1 MEMKQAPK
9 KQKLK
14 SLPTCLD
21 CSAVPPHLYSRNRAK
36 TKLTNTKLAL
46 IPTAC
51 RFLTPAAESNSHH
64 RLLCRDLQEP
74 FQTFICTHANCGTSV
89 RLRHVSK
96 HCDPSLGGP
105 VCLEATPLPAR
116 TVSIDRRDP
125 FAIVAVKLTFYHNF
139 NASVKLQN
147 CYTDYA
153 RSQELWSI
161 LYYIAVVT
169 YHWAW
174 WQKPWQSLN
183 WYILSC
189 RAEPASSF

>member
-1 MEMKQAPK
+1 MVRRTRGLNGNETSTK
-9 KQKLK
+9 KTKNKK
-14 SLPTCLD
+14 SPYLFGLFGGT
-21 CSAVPPHLYSRNRAK
+21 SSSYSRNRAK

-64 RLLCRDLQEP
+64 RLQCRDLQEP

-125 FAIVAVKLTFYHNF
+125 LP
-139 NASVKLQN
+139 
-147 CYTDYA
+147 
-153 RSQELWSI
+153 LW
-161 LYYIAVVT
+161 
-169 YHWAW
+169 
-174 WQKPWQSLN
+174 Q
-183 WYILSC
+183 
-189 RAEPASSF
+189 